1 MIQMTYLLFFLRYLH
16 ISVFVEVVWSRL
28 GVFYFLTVCVLKRN
42 EGQTTHW
49 PGVPHSTLR
58 PALNTW
64 SNLAKIAP
72 WQTPITVLSIC
83 FS

>member
-1 MIQMTYLLFFLRYLH
+1 MQMIQMTCLLFFLRYLH
-16 ISVFVEVVWSRL
+16 ITLFVEVVWSRL

-49 PGVPHSTLR
+49 PGVPHSTLGR
-58 PALNTW
+58 TW
-64 SNLAKIAP
+64 SNLAKIAS
-72 WQTPITVLSIC
+72 WQTSITVLSIC